1 MSAFSEDMK
10 RWKDRGIRPRDGAPS
25 QLHLG
30 VRDVIRLLW
39 RHPQLWANAIYRASC
54 WCHRRR
60 IRGVTTL
67 LERLNMVLFGLE
79 IGPSVEIGPGLYV
92 AHTYGTVLIAERIGA
107 NATFIHAVT
116 VGMRN
121 EWEFPVIGD
130 GVFVGAGARILGA
143 VRLGDG
149 CTVGANAVVIHD
161 VPAGATAV
169 GVPAVVRLPPSAEW
183 RSEEGLPA

>member
-1 MSAFSEDMK
+1 MSAFSEDVK
-10 RWKDRGIRPRDGAPS
+10 RWKDRSARPRDAAPS
-25 QLHLG
+25 DLRLG
-30 VRDVIRLLW
+30 AFDVIRLLW
-39 RHPQLWANAIYRASC
+39 RHPQLWANAIYRASR
-54 WCHRRR
+54 WCHVRN
-60 IRGVTTL
+60 IRLFPAL

-79 IGPSVEIGPGLYV
+79 IGPAIDIGPGLYI

-130 GVFVGAGARILGA
+130 GVYVGAGARVLGA

-149 CTVGANAVVIHD
+149 CTIGANAVVIHD

-169 GVPAVVRLPPSAEW
+169 GVPAVVRSAAPSEW
-183 RSEEGLPA
+183 RADEVLQA